1 MSTLSGSTKKYLRSL
16 AHHLKPVVMV
26 GKNGVTDDL
35 IRAVDEALT
44 GSELIKI
51 KFIEFKNEKK
61 LLASEIAER
70 TNSHVIGMI
79 GNIAMLYRQHPDEDK
94 REIKLS

>member
-1 MSTLSGSTKKYLRSL
+1 MVLNGSTKKYLRGL

-35 IRAVDEALT
+35 ISAVGEALA

-51 KFIEFKNEKK
+51 KFLEFKNDKK
-61 LLASEIAER
+61 ILSSEIAER
-70 TNSHVIGMI
+70 TNSHVIGII

-94 REIKLS
+94 RKIKV

>member
-1 MSTLSGSTKKYLRSL
+1 MTLSGSTKKYLRGL

-35 IRAVDEALT
+35 INAVDEALS

-51 KFIEFKNEKK
+51 KFLEFKDEKK

-70 TNSHVIGMI
+70 TNSYVIGI
-79 GNIAMLYRQHPDEDK
+79 VGNIAMMYRQHPDEDK
-94 REIKLS
+94 REIVLP